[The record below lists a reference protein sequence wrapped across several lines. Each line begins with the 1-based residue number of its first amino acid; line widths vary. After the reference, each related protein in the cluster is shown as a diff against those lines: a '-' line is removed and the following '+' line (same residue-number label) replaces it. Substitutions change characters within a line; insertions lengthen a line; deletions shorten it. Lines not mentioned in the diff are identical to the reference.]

1 MSTGSIS
8 LSSKDFSASC
18 LPNTVVIS
26 GTKMSRAKRQKRQR
40 LSSKK
45 RRARKRD
52 IEFWH
57 RAIERPDTK
66 PVDRL
71 VAHLSHIEH
80 RSWKEVQEIV
90 VQRTGIFNKIP
101 AMQMKMTR
109 LKEKAEAEFASSSSV
124 LSVSIGEEFPLK
136 EAQWPFENGTIQ
148 EANSDGY
155 VWQPNLLENRT
166 SWNWGAINQ
175 PFCQELFSSWTC
187 ESNAM
192 YEQNLAWNSLI
203 VPQVEWATSGK
214 MLSKELWTQPD
225 SSCTYYMPGISCS
238 LQTGSISGLEW
249 GYESQSR
256 KYPPEY
262 DRYTRLS
269 CPDIEADVSMNLRS

>member
-166 SWNWGAINQ
+166 SASDIQLLLSYFLLKRLTVFNSGTGVQLISHFARS
-175 PFCQELFSSWTC
+175 FSLPGLVSPTLC
-187 ESNAM
+187 
-192 YEQNLAWNSLI
+192 
-203 VPQVEWATSGK
+203 TSR
-214 MLSKELWTQPD
+214 
-225 SSCTYYMPGISCS
+225 I
-238 LQTGSISGLEW
+238 
-249 GYESQSR
+249 
-256 KYPPEY
+256 
-262 DRYTRLS
+262 
-269 CPDIEADVSMNLRS
+269 